1 MIVLGL
7 DASTYAAS
15 VALVRDGLVLAERDV
30 VMRGADEE
38 RLFPAVLDVL
48 TDGGVAIT
56 EIDRL
61 VCGSGPGSFTSLRIA
76 ASIAKGLARSLDA
89 PLYAVPSALLLAAGA
104 EPALSPGR
112 YLVVLD
118 AMRGDVYAQRLE
130 VGGSRIAPEGATF
143 LAPRAAA
150 QSDAESH
157 GALVIGPDETP
168 RHVPH
173 ARGVSALGTML
184 PWPEP
189 VSRDSWEPAYGRL
202 AEAQVVW
209 ERTHG
214 RALGA

>member
-15 VALVRDGLVLAERDV
+15 VALVRDGVVLAERDV

-38 RLFPAVLDVL
+38 RLFPAVLEVL
-48 TDGGVAIT
+48 GEGGAEMP

-76 ASIAKGLARSLDA
+76 ASIAKGLSRALDT

-104 EPALSPGR
+104 RPALVPGR
-112 YLVVLD
+112 YLVLLD
-118 AMRGDVYAQRLE
+118 AMRGDVYARRLE
-130 VGGSRIAPEGATF
+130 VTASRIAAEGAPF
-143 LAPRAAA
+143 LASRA
-150 QSDAESH
+150 DALAEADAR
-157 GALVIGPDETP
+157 GARVIGPDETS
-168 RHVPH
+168 RHAPH
-173 ARGVSALGTML
+173 ARGVAALGASL
-184 PWPEP
+184 AWPEP
-189 VSRDSWEPAYGRL
+189 VDRDAWEPAYGRL

-209 ERTHG
+209 ERAHG